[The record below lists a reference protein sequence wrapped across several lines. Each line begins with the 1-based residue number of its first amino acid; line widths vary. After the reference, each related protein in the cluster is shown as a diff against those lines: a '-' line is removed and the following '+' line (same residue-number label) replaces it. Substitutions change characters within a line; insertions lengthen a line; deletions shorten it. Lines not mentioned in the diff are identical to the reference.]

1 MLILKKKK
9 ESMIKA
15 TQFPAV
21 VMKPMDE
28 MLHLLGLSSF
38 E

>member
-9 ESMIKA
+9 SMIKA
-15 TQFPAV
+15 TQFPEG
-21 VMKPMDE
+21 VMKLMDE

-38 E
+38 